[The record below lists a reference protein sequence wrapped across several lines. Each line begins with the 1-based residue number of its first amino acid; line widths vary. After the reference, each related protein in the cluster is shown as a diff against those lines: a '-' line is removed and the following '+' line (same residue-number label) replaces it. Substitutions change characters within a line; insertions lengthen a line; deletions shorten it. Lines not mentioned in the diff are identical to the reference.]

1 MMHVC
6 MFSLTE
12 ITRDPRVRRVART
25 LVDAGYKVTVLG
37 MVNPERN
44 VEREV
49 LEGYQVM
56 RLKVPENLSADAMSQ
71 FADRYPQVGRLL
83 SEIEPRLFVDRLD
96 QAVALRVVHF
106 FPGGLKWAR
115 QFFGRWKGGL
125 EQAERAG
132 NTEGKEAAG
141 AVTGAEIFRE
151 ILGIRSILLL
161 NQVLYE
167 ATVPLHPDLYHCNDL
182 DTLVAGCLGKMA
194 SRLPLAYDAH
204 EIYAEQL
211 PQEARSEVWYNF
223 YSALE
228 VKLVRFADRRMTVCD
243 SLGRWFKE
251 QYGSGSFV
259 TVMNC
264 PSRELLPACSA
275 LDREIEYPVTL
286 LYHGAYFPHRGLE
299 QMIDASATIS
309 RARLILRGFGPIE
322 AALRQRVV
330 AKGLEGQVVF
340 SPPVPMLELIP
351 RATEADIGLNPF
363 VPVCLNTEF
372 CLPNK
377 LFEYMMAG
385 LAVASSDLVE
395 LRRITEEYRIGQ
407 LFHPTDP
414 GEVTAVLER
423 MVSDRT
429 RLREYQHASL
439 KTAREVFYWER
450 EQEKLLG
457 EVYNW

>member
-71 FADRYPQVGRLL
+71 FADRYPQMGRLL
-83 SEIEPRLFVDRLD
+83 SEIELRLFVDRLD
-96 QAVALRVVHF
+96 QVVALRVVRF

-125 EQAERAG
+125 EHARGAG
-132 NTEGKEAAG
+132 STEGKEATGTA
-141 AVTGAEIFRE
+141 TGAEIFRE
-151 ILGIRSILLL
+151 ILSIRSILLL

-194 SRLPLAYDAH
+194 GRLPLVYDAH

-211 PQEARSEVWYNF
+211 PPEARSEVWYNF

-228 VKLVRFADRRMTVCD
+228 AKLVRFADRRTTV
-243 SLGRWFKE
+243 
-251 QYGSGSFV
+251 
-259 TVMNC
+259 
-264 PSRELLPACSA
+264 
-275 LDREIEYPVTL
+275 
-286 LYHGAYFPHRGLE
+286 
-299 QMIDASATIS
+299 
-309 RARLILRGFGPIE
+309 
-322 AALRQRVV
+322 
-330 AKGLEGQVVF
+330 
-340 SPPVPMLELIP
+340 
-351 RATEADIGLNPF
+351 
-363 VPVCLNTEF
+363 
-372 CLPNK
+372 
-377 LFEYMMAG
+377 
-385 LAVASSDLVE
+385 
-395 LRRITEEYRIGQ
+395 
-407 LFHPTDP
+407 
-414 GEVTAVLER
+414 
-423 MVSDRT
+423 
-429 RLREYQHASL
+429 
-439 KTAREVFYWER
+439 
-450 EQEKLLG
+450 
-457 EVYNW
+457 